1 MPQAR
6 PWAPPANES
15 VPPRA
20 PPGPAAPPS
29 PAPVG
34 ATPLSRVTTPA
45 PVVRVTN
52 VRKPEVAA
60 DTAEAVDE
68 RLFPEEGSAE
78 GCASGECLPGT
89 EPESER
95 EPEPELAPPPV
106 ARGRDNPTQPLIDR
120 WRAAVESVRTASI
133 RHGTALANGRL
144 LWLRPGEVGV
154 AYVPKA
160 AFHRTTLAA
169 SGGKAVVEKALAEHF
184 GRPMKLTVEE
194 ASAEVAASTI
204 SIAEQDSQARAAHTQ
219 STEGKV
225 RSHPA
230 IRSVLKAL
238 GGEIEH
244 IQVLEPERPSASPA
258 PEVPEDSA

>member
-1 MPQAR
+1 MPPAR
-6 PWAPPANES
+6 PWGPPANES
-15 VPPRA
+15 LPPRA
-20 PPGPAAPPS
+20 PPGPGAPPS
-29 PAPVG
+29 PAPAG

-60 DTAEAVDE
+60 DSVDE

-78 GCASGECLPGT
+78 GCASGECLP
-89 EPESER
+89 EPEAER
-95 EPEPELAPPPV
+95 EPEPEVAPPPM

-120 WRAAVESVRTASI
+120 WRAAVETVRTASI

-160 AFHRTTLAA
+160 AFHRTTLSA

-194 ASAEVAASTI
+194 ATAEVAASTV

-230 IRSVLKAL
+230 VRSVLKLL

-244 IQVLEPERPSASPA
+244 IQVLEPERPAASPA
-258 PEVPEDSA
+258 PEAPEDSA